1 MSVIENF
8 AELSFEEQKKFAE
21 ALVETINS
29 ECTFTDQVDFKV
41 TKVEA
46 NEMTGG
52 LVIDLEHEDTIE
64 VERDATWQ
72 CSSRDDVEDTPDDP
86 DYAEHIMDDIES
98 AFKTLAAELEGYSI
112 TLQVDYWDEVDTVDV
127 KADYVSDE
135 DSGIGRYEFW
145 GEIGYDSHP
154 YCEVTGTIT
163 QACAVDCS
171 LHVEAADHFEVEPEE
186 K

>member
-21 ALVETINS
+21 ALVKTINS
-29 ECTFTDQVDFKV
+29 ESTFTDQVDFKV

-46 NEMTGG
+46 DEMTGG
-52 LVIDLEHEDTIE
+52 LVIELEHEDAIE

-72 CSSRDDVEDTPDDP
+72 CPERDDAYDVPDDP
-86 DYAEHIMDDIES
+86 DFVEHIMDDIES
-98 AFKTLAAELEGYSI
+98 TFKTLTTELEGYSI
-112 TLQVDYWDEVDTVDV
+112 TLQVDDWDTVDTVDV
-127 KADYVSDE
+127 KPDYISDE

-145 GEIGYDSHP
+145 GDVGYDSHP

-163 QACAVDCS
+163 QTCTVYCS

-186 K
+186 E